1 MSNTVRSIIEKL
13 GDDRMSKIK
22 IVGHEDVER
31 SFYGQLVLGKGVSSS
46 LDEELAKEASKA
58 GRIQVLSWFAC
69 IDSIIT
75 LQSVIS
81 NFKGS
86 I

>member
-1 MSNTVRSIIEKL
+1 
-13 GDDRMSKIK
+13 MSKIK

-58 GRIQVLSWFAC
+58 ASAEKQRIAEEVAAILKLSVE
-69 IDSIIT
+69 IDTSSSERF
-75 LQSVIS
+75 LRRERERS
-81 NFKGS
+81 
-86 I
+86 